1 MHIVR
6 PLGPFPGA
14 AAGLSVIALLL
25 TAGCGTGESGES
37 GAGDGPVPLP
47 DDTYQRVLAQGVD
60 PDLVHTIELPGF
72 ELAEQS
78 AGVLGDA
85 DYGATYVPEEPPYTT
100 EVQLV
105 VRSGTYD
112 AQRCRTEPLP
122 GPTGGAAGRV
132 ESCEPDATGWYRVGG
147 GWQEY
152 VVLGAGHVLTVSAPA
167 TAVDRADLTEAA
179 LGARHQDGEVI
190 TPATPSTPAPRGD
203 LPTTG
208 DGAPLDPGGPEKP
221 GG

>member
-1 MHIVR
+1 MHSDRRSRHAI
-6 PLGPFPGA
+6 A
-14 AAGLSVIALLL
+14 SAAGLSAALLL
-25 TAGCGTGESGES
+25 ATGCGTEGSV
-37 GAGDGPVPLP
+37 ADDGPAPLA
-47 DDTYQRVLAQGVD
+47 DDTYGRVLAQGVD
-60 PDLVHTIELPGF
+60 PALVHTIELPGF

-85 DYGATYVPEEPPYTT
+85 DYGATYLPAEPPYTT

-112 AQRCRTEPLP
+112 AERCGTEPLH
-122 GPTGGAAGRV
+122 GPTVGSPAPV

-147 GWQEY
+147 GRQEY
-152 VVLGAGHVLTVSAPA
+152 VVVGAGHVLTVSAPA

-190 TPATPSTPAPRGD
+190 TPATPSSPVPRGD

-208 DGAPLDPGGPEKP
+208 DGAPVDPYDSAAPGG
-221 GG
+221 